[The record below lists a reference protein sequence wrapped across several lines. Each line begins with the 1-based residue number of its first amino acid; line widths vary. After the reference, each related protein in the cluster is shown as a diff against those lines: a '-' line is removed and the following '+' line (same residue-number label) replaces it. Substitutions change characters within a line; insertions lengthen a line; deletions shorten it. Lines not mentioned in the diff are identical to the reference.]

1 VLVVALA
8 LTFIDTLGVIRRIV
22 TFVRREKHY
31 KLTGFFRALLGPEDS
46 DKESLSESDPE
57 YIGLIGEEVDSE
69 EVKGHRH
76 SYDDPDTH
84 HPQDFDHGNTEQWAN
99 HVRSHSTMSDGTLFG
114 PASPHSDVTL
124 HDIHFSPRISL
135 LRRIGRAAFAV
146 TEWALVVAGFGLF
159 LTGIVIYTGTYKSM
173 RECM

>member
-1 VLVVALA
+1 MLVVALA

-31 KLTGFFRALLGPEDS
+31 TLTGFFRALLGPEDS
-46 DKESLSESDPE
+46 DKESDPE

-84 HPQDFDHGNTEQWAN
+84 HPQDFGHGNTEQWAN

-146 TEWALVVAGFGLF
+146 TERALVVAGLGLF